1 MKYAENGSLRKNLQ
15 SIFNYKWIAKLIRL
29 HQIINGLEIIH
40 QQKLVHCDLHHGN
53 ILEQQKILSISDLGL
68 CKPVKYFQSHSKK
81 NEIYGVLPF
90 VAPEILR
97 YKPHT
102 SASDIYSFSMVMWEI
117 ISGIT
122 PFNNKNHDLHLALSI
137 CRGEHPEIIENT
149 PQCYVDLM
157 KKCWNNDPLRR
168 LTASKVKDIIEN
180 WYNNIN
186 KNPENIKEELKD
198 DIMEF

>member
-1 MKYAENGSLRKNLQ
+1 MEYAFNGSLRKTLPDIVKDDWY
-15 SIFNYKWIAKLIRL
+15 SKLSL
-29 HQIINGLEIIH
+29 LYNIIGGLESIH
-40 QQKLVHCDLHHGN
+40 KLNFVHRDLHDGN
-53 ILEQQKILSISDLGL
+53 ILLYYLPRVSDLGL
-68 CKPVKYFQSHSKK
+68 CKPADYKSPLKK